1 MKKSRPSL
9 TPLDD
14 YTGSLSHKVY
24 LSLKQAIL
32 TLEFRPGEMMQK
44 SHICTELGVSRSP
57 VTEAMARLASEG
69 LVDIV
74 PQTGTFVTRF
84 SMAEIRE
91 GAFLREAL
99 ELAAVERVAST
110 ITEEQ
115 LVALRRN
122 LRIQEALMQDGD
134 TAGFYQVDAQMHEL
148 ILSFTG
154 YRRLAALA
162 ETSWIQVNRARRLNL
177 PLPGRMKATLA
188 EHKAIVA
195 ALEAH
200 DPQAARA
207 ATRRHLNQL
216 ITLLEPLVARHPEL
230 FSAGPAPSDVAAG
243 RADM

>member
-1 MKKSRPSL
+1 MHKSPPAL

-14 YTGSLSHKVY
+14 YAGSLAQKVY

-32 TLEFRPGEMMQK
+32 TLAYRPGERMQK
-44 SHICTELGVSRSP
+44 PEICKVLGVSRSP
-57 VTEAMARLASEG
+57 VTEAMTRLASEG
-69 LVDIV
+69 LVDII

-99 ELAAVERVAST
+99 ELAAVEKVATT
-110 ITEEQ
+110 ITEAELIQ
-115 LVALRRN
+115 LRDN

-134 TAGFYQVDAQMHEL
+134 LSGFHQTDAQMHEL

-162 ETSWIQVNRARRLNL
+162 ETSWVHVNRARQLNL
-177 PLPGRMKATLA
+177 PLPGRMQATLT

-195 ALEAH
+195 ALEAR
-200 DPQAARA
+200 DPKAAREA
-207 ATRRHLNQL
+207 MRRHLGQL
-216 ITLLEPLVARHPEL
+216 ITLLEPLVVKYPEL
-230 FSAGPAPSDVAAG
+230 FVH
-243 RADM
+243 